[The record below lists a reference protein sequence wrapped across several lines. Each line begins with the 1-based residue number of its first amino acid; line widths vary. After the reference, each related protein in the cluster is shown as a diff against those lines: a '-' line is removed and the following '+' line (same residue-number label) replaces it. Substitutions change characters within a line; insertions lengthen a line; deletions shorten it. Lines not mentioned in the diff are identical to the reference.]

1 MLVKLVEISMQNAH
15 TKISE
20 NAANFRNE
28 YMLKEIYINPEHV
41 VFMRENN
48 KILTKISKTLLS
60 EQLHP
65 EQEFTMLRIDI
76 GHSGMEVTV
85 IGSLST
91 IQEKLN
97 LNKQLL
103 KG

>member
-1 MLVKLVEISMQNAH
+1 MLVKLVEISKNSSYSSLGEGSTQHADY
-15 TKISE
+15 S
-20 NAANFRNE
+20 
-28 YMLKEIYINPEHV
+28 LKEVYINPKHV

-65 EQEFTMLRIDI
+65 EQEFTTLRVNT

-85 IGSLST
+85 IGSLSI

-97 LNKQLL
+97 FGKQLL

>member
-1 MLVKLVEISMQNAH
+1 MLVKLVEVSKNSSYSSLGETTSQQAGY
-15 TKISE
+15 S
-20 NAANFRNE
+20 
-28 YMLKEIYINPEHV
+28 LKEVYINPEHV
-41 VFMRENN
+41 VFMREDN

-65 EQEFTMLRIDI
+65 EQEFTTLRINA

-85 IGSLST
+85 VGSLIM

-97 LNKQLL
+97 FRKQLL